1 MCSSCGQMCRVEPS
15 IHLIHKYLHNYPV
28 WEYVSLTL
36 CPPCK
41 VVHHDWWL
49 DRRSTAAATS
59 A

>member
-1 MCSSCGQMCRVEPS
+1 MCRVEPS